1 MKKATK
7 TAAEISER
15 LNLPVGVTRITLAG
29 TRQALIEGHRGL
41 AGYTPERVT
50 VRAQN
55 ALEHR
60 ANRTFAVRARNVY
73 DRIFQMWISKRLR
86 KLCNP
91 I

>member
-41 AGYTPERVT
+41 AGHTPERVT
-50 VRAQN
+50 VRAMLGEVCIDGE
-55 ALEHR
+55 ALTLS
-60 ANRTFAVRARNVY
+60 AMDADALLISG
-73 DRIFQMWISKRLR
+73 RILSVTL
-86 KLCNP
+86 
-91 I
+91 